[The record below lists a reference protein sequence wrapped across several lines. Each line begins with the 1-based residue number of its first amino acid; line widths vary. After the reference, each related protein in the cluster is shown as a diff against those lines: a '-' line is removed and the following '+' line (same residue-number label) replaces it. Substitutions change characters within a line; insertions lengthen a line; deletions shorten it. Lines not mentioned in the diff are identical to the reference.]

1 MQRELS
7 QQVHNALTEL
17 GNIGAGNATTSL
29 SILLSSNLTITPP
42 HVEMYEFDELQNL
55 FGGAEATTVGVLS
68 SIEGDI
74 SAMFLFLMKEE
85 EAKQLIKTLIDEDGT
100 EITEY
105 GMDAVK
111 EIGNIMIGSYVSSLE
126 SLSGMTIRYS
136 VPQVTVDMAG
146 AILSLPCTAFGQVED
161 KVLLINSG
169 FASGESSING
179 FIMMISEMDSY
190 DVILDKLGI
199 ENAYE

>member
-1 MQRELS
+1 MQKQLS
-7 QQVHNALTEL
+7 EQVHNALTEF

-29 SILLSSNLTITPP
+29 SILLSSNLKLTAP
-42 HVEMYEFDELQNL
+42 HVEMVDFNELSDV
-55 FGGAEATTVGVLS
+55 FGGAETTTVAVLS

-74 SAMFLFLMKEE
+74 NAMFLFLMAEDD
-85 EAKQLIKTLIDEDGT
+85 AKHLVKTIIGEDDT
-100 EITEY
+100 QISEY

-111 EIGNIMIGSYVSSLE
+111 EIGNIMIGSYVASLE
-126 SLSGMTIRYS
+126 SLSGIKIRYS
-136 VPQVTVDMAG
+136 VPQITMDMAG
-146 AILSLPCTAFGQVED
+146 AILSLPCSIFGQVDD

-169 FASGESSING
+169 FASGEKSING

-190 DVILDKLGI
+190 NVILQKLGI

>member
-7 QQVHNALTEL
+7 HQVHNALTEL

-42 HVEMYEFDELQNL
+42 HVEMFEFNELENL
-55 FGGAEATTVGVLS
+55 FGGADATTVGVLS
-68 SIEGDI
+68 NIEGDI
-74 SAMFLFLMKEE
+74 SSMFLFLMKEE
-85 EAKQLIKTLIDEDGT
+85 DAKQLIKTLIGEDGT

-111 EIGNIMIGSYVSSLE
+111 EIGNIMIGSYVASLE
-126 SLSGMTIRYS
+126 SLSGMKIRYS

-146 AILSLPCTAFGQVED
+146 AILSLPCTVFGQVED

-169 FASGESSING
+169 FASGENSING

-190 DVILDKLGI
+190 DVLLAKLGI

>member
-7 QQVHNALTEL
+7 QEVHNALTEL

-29 SILLSSNLTITPP
+29 SILLSSNLTITAP
-42 HVEMYEFDELQNL
+42 HVEMYEFDALENL
-55 FGGAEATTVGVLS
+55 FGGADATTIGVLS
-68 SIEGDI
+68 NIEGDI

-85 EAKQLIKTLIDEDGT
+85 EAKQLIKTLIKEEEI
-100 EITEY
+100 EITED
-105 GMDAVK
+105 GKDAVK
-111 EIGNIMIGSYVSSLE
+111 EIGNIMIGSYVASLE
-126 SLSGMTIRYS
+126 SLSGMKIRYS

-169 FASGESSING
+169 FASGEKNIEG

-190 DVILDKLGI
+190 NVILSKLGI
-199 ENAYE
+199 ESAYE

>member
-190 DVILDKLGI
+190 DVILAKLGI